1 MLVSE
6 DLTPIECERKLR
18 ALVTAMS
25 QAQSELRS
33 ARDAEVDKKHE
44 YEAAK
49 RRAFL
54 SADCP
59 KPTRGGYTVAD
70 REVWVDDR
78 CAEEQRAYDIATA
91 RREAAR
97 DHLQTVRD
105 QSMIVLGLLR
115 SVTTAYQLSGS
126 SQHEG
131 V

>member
-1 MLVSE
+1 MNE
-6 DLTPIECERKLR
+6 PLTPADCEQRLR
-18 ALVTAMS
+18 ALVNAMTR
-25 QAQSELRS
+25 AQSELRD
-33 ARDAEVDKKHE
+33 ARDTEVNLRHE

-59 KPTRGGYTVAD
+59 KPTRGGHTVAD
-70 REVWVDDR
+70 RDVWVDDR
-78 CAEEQRAYDIATA
+78 CADEQRAFDIATT

-97 DHLQTVRD
+97 DYLNVIRD
-105 QSMIVLGLLR
+105 QATVVMALLR
-115 SVTTAYQLSGS
+115 SVNTAFSLSGT

>member
-1 MLVSE
+1 ME
-6 DLTPIECERKLR
+6 DLTPIDCERRLR
-18 ALVTAMS
+18 ALVTQMA
-25 QAQSELRS
+25 QAQAELRN

-59 KPTRGGYTVAD
+59 KPTRGGFTVAD
-70 REVWVDDR
+70 REVYVENQ
-78 CAEEQRAYDIATA
+78 CAEQQRAYDIAAA
-91 RREAAR
+91 RREAAK

-105 QSMIVLGLLR
+105 QAMVVMSLLR
-115 SVTTAYQLSGS
+115 SVSTAYALSGTN
-126 SQHEG
+126 QHEG

>member
-1 MLVSE
+1 MTE

-25 QAQSELRS
+25 QAQAELRA
-33 ARDAEVDKKHE
+33 ARDLEVDLKHE

-59 KPTRGGYTVAD
+59 KPTRGGHTVAD
-70 REVWVDDR
+70 REVYVDDA
-78 CAEEQRAYDIATA
+78 CAEEQREYEIATA
-91 RREAAR
+91 RREGAK
-97 DHLQTVRD
+97 DHLQTIRD
-105 QSMIVLGLLR
+105 QSMVVMALLR
-115 SVTTAYQLSGS
+115 SISTAYSLSGS
-126 SQHEG
+126 SRAEG

>member
-1 MLVSE
+1 MNE
-6 DLTPIECERKLR
+6 PLTPADCEQRLR
-18 ALVTAMS
+18 ALVNAMTR
-25 QAQSELRS
+25 AQSELRD
-33 ARDAEVDKKHE
+33 ARDTEVDKKHE

-59 KPTRGGYTVAD
+59 KPTRGGHTVAD
-70 REVWVDDR
+70 RDVWVDDR
-78 CAEEQRAYDIATA
+78 CADEQRAFDIATA

-97 DHLQTVRD
+97 DHLQVIRD
-105 QSMIVLGLLR
+105 QSMVVLGLLR
-115 SVTTAYQLSGS
+115 SVTAAYSVSGT

>member
-1 MLVSE
+1 ME

-18 ALVTAMS
+18 ALVTQMS
-25 QAQSELRS
+25 QAQAELRQ
-33 ARDAEVDKKHE
+33 ARDAEVDRRHE

-54 SADCP
+54 SAECP
-59 KPTRGGYTVAD
+59 KPVRGGLTVAD

-91 RREAAR
+91 RREAAK

-105 QSMIVLGLLR
+105 TSMVVMALLR
-115 SVTTAYQLSGS
+115 SVSTAYALSGTN
-126 SQHEG
+126 QHEG

>member
-1 MLVSE
+1 MTE

-25 QAQSELRS
+25 QAQAELRA
-33 ARDAEVDKKHE
+33 ARDLEVDLKHE
-44 YEAAK
+44 YEGAK

-59 KPTRGGYTVAD
+59 KPTRGGHTVAD
-70 REVWVDDR
+70 REVYVDDA
-78 CAEEQRAYDIATA
+78 CAEEQRKYEIATA
-91 RREAAR
+91 RREGAK

-105 QSMIVLGLLR
+105 QAMVVMSLLR
-115 SVTTAYQLSGS
+115 SVTTAYHVSGS
-126 SQHEG
+126 GRIEG